1 MWIIRDLVQIA
12 INRRALVDYKLN
24 PDEGFDVQAAD
35 ISARDNVALAM
46 AGNQIK
52 SVVLDLY
59 DMGIID
65 HAEVLRLIYKFSGE
79 AVDIEEMIKRG
90 TGIDRRDIV
99 TKPRYEEQAKIDPET
114 GDLKG
119 TNG

>member
-1 MWIIRDLVQIA
+1 
-12 INRRALVDYKLN
+12 
-24 PDEGFDVQAAD
+24 
-35 ISARDNVALAM
+35 
-46 AGNQIK
+46 
-52 SVVLDLY
+52 
-59 DMGIID
+59 MGIID

-119 TNG
+119 SN